1 MPTRIYALAKEL
13 KFDSKELVDICT
25 KAGIPGKGSALAS
38 LDDDEVKKLKAFLAK
53 PAKGESPPPRKTA
66 EAEPEAQPMTR
77 DEYIAPGAG
86 KSKIK
91 VVTGKKSKLP
101 VKTKEEASPPEEEP
115 VPPEEPVV
123 EDTETAAETPAEP
136 VAETPPPAAPTPE
149 RPQMPE
155 MSRPKVAPKRPKNF
169 DKPTSSGDSPKRTPK
184 RRAPVINVAPM
195 PEVQQPSPTA
205 RKSGEKVQKPVMSLP
220 KEAIAD
226 HKRGVKAPLDSL
238 TRGKG
243 KGKGGVTPVEP
254 PAPKDGESP
263 LSRRGRGK
271 GKGGVD
277 RGLAD
282 MASTRAERQQQR
294 KTRARSRQGDD
305 DSGRQRPQRRMRT
318 LTRKGT
324 NTAAPRKGKVA
335 LELPCT
341 VRSFSEA
348 AGISSVQVQGTLMKL
363 GVMATINSQIE
374 DETAEMLSVELGLDL
389 EFKQQESLEDQLIVD
404 LDEIEDDPT
413 ALEARAPI
421 VTFLGHVDHGKTSL
435 LDYLIGINVVSGE
448 AGGITQHIR
457 AYQVSKDGRTVA
469 FVDTPGHEAF
479 TEMRARGANV
489 TDIAVLVIA
498 ADDGIMPQTEEAISH
513 AKAAGVPI
521 VVALNKIDLPGADA
535 SRVMTQLT
543 EYDLTPSAWGG
554 ETEVVETS
562 AITGQGMDDLLETL
576 LTISELNEYKA
587 NPQRDAVGTC
597 LEAQQE
603 GGRGVVAKVMVQNG
617 TLQVGDVV
625 VCGGA
630 HGRVKAMY
638 DTLRSNKRIKQAGP
652 SMPVNL
658 TGLDIAPGAGDSFH
672 VLSDI
677 AKAREI
683 AASRSDRSRT
693 QSLAGISTK
702 ISFEEFQARLE
713 EGRLTGAPDEVVTL
727 NLIIRADVRGSIEA
741 IEKELGKLE
750 HPEVQVKI
758 LHKAVG
764 GVTVGDV
771 QLASTAGAVIVAFN
785 VVPDDNARSLADDRG
800 VEVRRYDIIYKVTDD
815 IKAMLEGKL
824 KPEEHVIEL
833 GRALV
838 KQTFSI
844 SRVGTIAG
852 CYVMQG
858 TIERNCRIRVI
869 RDGRVIGD
877 YPLDTLRRVKDD
889 VKEVPRGM
897 ECGMK
902 LAGFNDVKQDDMLEA
917 YKIEEVARTL
927 ESSA

>member
-38 LDDDEVKKLKAFLAK
+38 LDDDEVKKLKAYLAK
-53 PAKGESPPPRKTA
+53 PAAGESPPPRKTA
-66 EAEPEAQPMTR
+66 EVEPEIQPMTR
-77 DEYIAPGAG
+77 DDSLAPVVG
-86 KSKIK
+86 KGKIK

-101 VKTKEEASPPEEEP
+101 VKAKQEEPPADDPPASPTEAEEQ
-115 VPPEEPVV
+115 
-123 EDTETAAETPAEP
+123 TTEP
-136 VAETPPPAAPTPE
+136 VAETPPDAPVPPDD

-155 MSRPKVAPKRPKNF
+155 MSRPSTAPKKPKNF
-169 DKPTSSGDSPKRTPK
+169 DKPTSSGDGPKRTPK

-195 PEVQQPSPTA
+195 PEVKQPTPSA
-205 RKSGEKVQKPVMSLP
+205 RKSNEKVQKPVMALP

-226 HKRGVKAPLDSL
+226 HKRGVKAPLDNL

-243 KGKGGVTPVEP
+243 KGKGKAGATPIEP
-254 PAPKDGESP
+254 QTPPDAESP
-263 LSRRGRGK
+263 LGRRGRGK

-294 KTRARSRQGDD
+294 KTRARSRQGVD
-305 DSGRQRPQRRMRT
+305 DSGRQRHHRRVRT

-374 DETAEMLSVELGLDL
+374 DETAELLAVDLGLDL

-404 LDEIEDDPT
+404 LDEIEDDP
-413 ALEARAPI
+413 ASLEPRAPI

-457 AYQVSKDGRTVA
+457 AYQVNKDGRSVA

-513 AKAAGVPI
+513 AKAAEVPI
-521 VVALNKIDLPGADA
+521 VVALNKSDLPGADA
-535 SRVMTQLT
+535 NRVMTQLT

-562 AITGQGMDDLLETL
+562 AITGQGMDELLDTL
-576 LTISELNEYKA
+576 LTIAELNEYQA
-587 NPQRDAVGTC
+587 NPKRHAVGTC

-617 TLQVGDVV
+617 TLKVGDVV

-638 DTLRSNKRIKQAGP
+638 DTLRANKRIKQAGP

-658 TGLDIAPGAGDSFH
+658 TGLDIAPGAGDAFH
-672 VLSDI
+672 VLDDI

-713 EGRLTGAPDEVVTL
+713 EGRLTGAADEVVTL

-785 VVPDDNARSLADDRG
+785 VVPDDAARSLADDRG

-815 IKAMLEGKL
+815 IRAMLEGKL
-824 KPEEHVIEL
+824 KPEEHILEL

-858 TIERNCRIRVI
+858 SIERHCRIRVI

-917 YKIEEVARTL
+917 YKIEEVARKL